1 MQPQP
6 AARSGRPGPRAS
18 AMSEVAHAQSL
29 QEMEGSSKHDITNR
43 SCLWL
48 HAMVRRVDR
57 LPLAWRIV
65 STQQGGVKE
74 EGAEAGE
81 EPSFDIAL
89 WSSRPAT
96 C

>member
-1 MQPQP
+1 MQLQP
-6 AARSGRPGPRAS
+6 AARSSRPGQRAS
-18 AMSEVAHAQSL
+18 AMSEIAHGQSL
-29 QEMEGSSKHDITNR
+29 QEMEGSSKHDIKNR

-74 EGAEAGE
+74 EGAEPGE
-81 EPSFDIAL
+81 EPSFDIAS
-89 WSSRPAT
+89 WSKRPAT
-96 C
+96 F

>member
-18 AMSEVAHAQSL
+18 TMSEVAHAQSL
-29 QEMEGSSKHDITNR
+29 QEMEGSSKHDIKNR

-74 EGAEAGE
+74 ESAEPGE